1 MVSISLP
8 RRDGSLRR
16 MQIAGASRYG
26 DSNAEPF
33 GRVAYAAA
41 HVVTNPLSAGSP
53 WRDSSV
59 DLEAT
64 MAFRR
69 HLWGLGFRVAEVMDT
84 AQRGMGLPWPLAQDV
99 MRRTAEEVRA
109 TPGAQFGCG
118 VGTDSIEK
126 TDASLDEILG
136 AYEQQLALVED
147 LGATPIIMASRHLA
161 RAAKGPDDYF
171 RIYDRLIGQTRGK
184 VILHWLGEAFDPAL
198 AGYWG
203 IGSQD
208 GATRFVLD
216 LIVAQQERVEG
227 IKVSLLDRDHEVS
240 MRARLPEGVAMY
252 TGDDFNYPELI
263 AGDGATYS
271 HALLGIFDPIAPA
284 AAAALVALGK
294 NDADRFREILDPT
307 LPLARHIFEAPTQY
321 YKAGVVFL
329 AWLNGHQ
336 DHFSLLAGMESA
348 RGILHYARLFELAY
362 DAGVLRDTELAV
374 ARMKNLLSVHGVD
387 A

>member
-1 MVSISLP
+1 MATISLP
-8 RRDGSLRR
+8 QRDGTRKKI
-16 MQIAGASRYG
+16 QIARGCEYPE
-26 DSNAEPF
+26 SNDKAF

-53 WRDSSV
+53 WRDPSI
-59 DLEAT
+59 DLEGT

-99 MRRTAEEVRA
+99 MRRTAVEAKVI
-109 TPGAQFGCG
+109 PGAQFGCG
-118 VGTDSIEK
+118 VGTDNIE
-126 TDASLDEILG
+126 DPEAGMDEILR
-136 AYEQQLALVED
+136 AYEQQLAFVED

-171 RIYDRLIGQTRGK
+171 LIYDRIISQTRDK
-184 VILHWLGEAFDPAL
+184 VILHWLGAAFDPAL

-203 IGSQD
+203 IGDQE

-216 LIVAQQERVEG
+216 LIAAQRDRVEG
-227 IKVSLLDRDHEVS
+227 IKVSLLDRDHEVR
-240 MRARLPEGVAMY
+240 MRMQLPDGVVMY
-252 TGDDFNYPELI
+252 TGDDFNYPDLI
-263 AGDGATYS
+263 AGDGNTYS

-284 AAAALVALGK
+284 AAAALVALGE
-294 NDADRFREILDPT
+294 DDVDRFRTILNPT
-307 LPLARHIFEAPTQY
+307 LALARHIFEAPTQF

-348 RGILHYARLFELAY
+348 RGILHYTRLFELAD
-362 DAGVLRDTELAV
+362 DAGVFRDPELAV
-374 ARMKNLLSVHGVD
+374 TRMRNLLAVHGMD
-387 A
+387 D